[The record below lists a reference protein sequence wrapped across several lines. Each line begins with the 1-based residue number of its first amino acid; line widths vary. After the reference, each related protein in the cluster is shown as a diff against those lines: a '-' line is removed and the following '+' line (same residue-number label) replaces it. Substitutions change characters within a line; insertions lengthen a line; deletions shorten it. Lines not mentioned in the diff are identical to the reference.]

1 MKLEGGGRVTIV
13 IYHCFIQQNVHLM
26 LSTFCRCMGI
36 TCNIW
41 GRAQDPTQL
50 THALRGDG
58 KHATGYRALLW
69 QSMVSDDYAG
79 ILGDYDII
87 YFLPRKA
94 ALFLFE
100 YHDTDFR
107 VTVPGLPPLPAPQAR
122 DAYLDVHGI
131 VRNEEITELL
141 ATLKKRDAAKDRGHF
156 RLFGTLAI
164 GHKAHPGF
172 QRVQCWPFKDLFYYG
187 ANRQD
192 FVLVRPPGTA
202 GAIFTPTPDNL
213 WYCKV
218 LLLFDMEAETDNG
231 PKEYRCAYVSL
242 LEQLKPREPDAYKDL
257 RLCGSRVVYEHT
269 TEVIGV

>member
-1 MKLEGGGRVTIV
+1 L
-13 IYHCFIQQNVHLM
+13 
-26 LSTFCRCMGI
+26 
-36 TCNIW
+36 IW
-41 GRAQDPTQL
+41 QL
-50 THALRGDG
+50 
-58 KHATGYRALLW
+58 LL
-69 QSMVSDDYAG
+69 SDDYADT
-79 ILGDYDII
+79 LGDYDII
-87 YFLPRKA
+87 FYLPRKA

-100 YHDTDFR
+100 FHDTDFR

-122 DAYLDVHGI
+122 DACLDVHGI

-192 FVLVRPPGTA
+192 FVLVRPPG
-202 GAIFTPTPDNL
+202 
-213 WYCKV
+213 
-218 LLLFDMEAETDNG
+218 
-231 PKEYRCAYVSL
+231 SL

>member
-1 MKLEGGGRVTIV
+1 MIV
-13 IYHCFIQQNVHLM
+13 IYHCFIQQSVHLM

-50 THALRGDG
+50 THALRGGG
-58 KHATGYRALLW
+58 KHATGYRGLLW

-79 ILGDYDII
+79 ILGDNDIV

-122 DAYLDVHGI
+122 DQYLDVHGI
-131 VRNEEITELL
+131 VHNEQITELL

-172 QRVQCWPFKDLFYYG
+172 QRVRAPLKYSSPG
-187 ANRQD
+187 
-192 FVLVRPPGTA
+192 VPP
-202 GAIFTPTPDNL
+202 
-213 WYCKV
+213 
-218 LLLFDMEAETDNG
+218 
-231 PKEYRCAYVSL
+231 
-242 LEQLKPREPDAYKDL
+242 
-257 RLCGSRVVYEHT
+257 
-269 TEVIGV
+269 